1 MAVRNKKERQNRTP
15 GQYSSLPGPV
25 ARALHFLRRCGSR
38 LYREQRVW
46 RSRLIFWLAPF
57 AALFMVEIMNEKN
70 PFTNLNFI
78 EFLMNMIWYV
88 MFLFVLWLIFGRRR
102 RAATVYMV
110 VIFVIGVVNHFVLL
124 YRGHILFPQDVTS
137 WQTAANVAG
146 EYDLSPDIYVWGA
159 LAILVLWM
167 ALIRF
172 VMVPQPKR
180 EYFTR
185 KSVLL
190 GMVTASAA
198 YVIAFFFTPWLPTVG
213 IEAQQW
219 KTQSNGFVL
228 NFSLALRYSRVEKPD
243 DYSEETLT
251 ELVTDLTEDEESDG
265 MTLYSASYIASQ
277 YDEATQDEDTVP
289 DELITVTTD
298 EDGTQPVNIICI
310 MDESFADLAIFDTL
324 EINEDSIPFYHSLTE
339 NTIKGWMYSA
349 VTGGGT
355 ASVEYEFLTGNS
367 IAFLPLG
374 TVAYQ
379 LYVKDEMPSLISWAN
394 ALGFET
400 TTFHPYESSGWN
412 RVDVYNKFGVDN
424 QLYNTDVTDPSYVR
438 GYISDSC
445 DFEVLESI
453 TSAEEGDKQFIFNVT
468 MQNHGGYKQ
477 SWYNLS
483 RDVLLTGSLTGVSDY
498 AEQYL
503 ALMRETDRALEEL
516 IEYYSSVDEPTLI
529 VFFGD
534 HQGQLSDWFYEKLY
548 GKELDDRTIAEVEQQ
563 YVVPFFIW
571 ANYDIDEA
579 QDVMISTNYLGALLA
594 RVSNYPTTG
603 YMDFLCNLYE
613 ELPVVGRVGYITADG
628 TVVEEAEELP
638 EETQELLAQ
647 YEMLSYY
654 NLFQRDEDIDNSFFL
669 LTTTEEEE
677 DE

>member
-1 MAVRNKKERQNRTP
+1 MKTKTEKAPSNRGKRLLAQVRRLWRP
-15 GQYSSLPGPV
+15 VLGRVVFCLGPFV
-25 ARALHFLRRCGSR
+25 D
-38 LYREQRVW
+38 
-46 RSRLIFWLAPF
+46 LII
-57 AALFMVEIMNEKN
+57 VEILNEKN
-70 PFTNLNFI
+70 PFVNLNLK
-78 EFLMNMIWYV
+78 EWNMNLALYLVIWV
-88 MFLFVLWLIFGRRR
+88 ALWLATGRLRR
-102 RAATVYMV
+102 TARAATGLL
-110 VIFVIGVVNHFVLL
+110 FAAGLVNHYVLEFKG
-124 YRGHILFPQDVTS
+124 RVLFPNDIVG
-137 WQTAANVAG
+137 WRTAANVVG
-146 EYDLSPDIYVWGA
+146 SYDLSPDVYIWGA
-159 LAILVLWM
+159 IGVLVLYLLLV
-167 ALIRF
+167 ALL
-172 VMVPQPKR
+172 VPKQEKR
-180 EYFTR
+180 HYFHI
-185 KSVLL
+185 KWVNILI
-190 GMVTASAA
+190 GAAAAA
-198 YVIAFFFTPWLPTVG
+198 YVYAFFFSSWLPSAG
-213 IEAQQW
+213 IKTQQW
-219 KTQSNGFVL
+219 KTQSTGWVL
-228 NFSLALRYSRVEKPD
+228 NFSIALRYSRVEKPD
-243 DYSEETLT
+243 DYSLEAVEELTESLSDQDSSMTLLDDPYTGTAYEPDTVDEEGAAVTETLT
-251 ELVTDLTEDEESDG
+251 VTNDES
-265 MTLYSASYIASQ
+265 
-277 YDEATQDEDTVP
+277 
-289 DELITVTTD
+289 
-298 EDGTQPVNIICI
+298 GTQPLNIICI
-310 MDESFADLAIFDTL
+310 MDESFADLSIFDLLTT
-324 EINEDSIPFYHSLTE
+324 DSDAVPFYHSLTE

-379 LYVKDEMPSLISWAN
+379 LYVKDDMPSLISWAN

-412 RVDVYNKFGVDN
+412 RVDVYNKFGTDN

-453 TSAEEGDKQFIFNVT
+453 TGAEEGDKQFIFNVT

-483 RDVLLTGSLTGVSDY
+483 RDVLLTDSLSGVSDY

-548 GKELDDRTIAEVEQQ
+548 GKDLDDRTIAEVEQQ

-571 ANYDIDEA
+571 AHYDIDEA

-594 RVSNYPTTG
+594 QVSNYPTTG
-603 YMDFLCNLYE
+603 YMDFLSDLYE

-628 TVVEEAEELP
+628 TVVEEAEDLP

-669 LTTTEEEE
+669 PDTTEEEA

>member
-1 MAVRNKKERQNRTP
+1 MKTKTERPKRAKAPSGRWKAFRAQVRRLWRP
-15 GQYSSLPGPV
+15 VLGRVVFCLGPFV
-25 ARALHFLRRCGSR
+25 DL
-38 LYREQRVW
+38 
-46 RSRLIFWLAPF
+46 LI
-57 AALFMVEIMNEKN
+57 VEILNEKN
-70 PFTNLNFI
+70 PFVNLNLK
-78 EFLMNMIWYV
+78 EWNMNLALYLVIWV
-88 MFLFVLWLIFGRRR
+88 ALWLATGRLRR
-102 RAATVYMV
+102 TARIATGLLFAA
-110 VIFVIGVVNHFVLL
+110 GLVNHYVLEFKG
-124 YRGHILFPQDVTS
+124 RVLFPNDIVG
-137 WQTAANVAG
+137 WRTAANVVG
-146 EYDLSPDIYVWGA
+146 SYDLSPDVYIWGA
-159 LAILVLWM
+159 IGVLVLYLLLV
-167 ALIRF
+167 ALL
-172 VMVPQPKR
+172 VPKQEKR
-180 EYFTR
+180 RYFHI
-185 KSVLL
+185 KWVNVLI
-190 GMVTASAA
+190 GAA
-198 YVIAFFFTPWLPTVG
+198 AAGYVYAFFFSSWLPSAG
-213 IEAQQW
+213 IKTQQW
-219 KTQSNGFVL
+219 KTQSNGWVL
-228 NFSLALRYSRVEKPD
+228 NFSIALRYSRVEKPD
-243 DYSEETLT
+243 DYSMEAVEELTESLSDQDSSMTLLDDPYTETSYEPDTVDEEGASVTETLT
-251 ELVTDLTEDEESDG
+251 VTN
-265 MTLYSASYIASQ
+265 
-277 YDEATQDEDTVP
+277 
-289 DELITVTTD
+289 D
-298 EDGTQPVNIICI
+298 EDGTQPLNIICI
-310 MDESFADLAIFDTL
+310 MDESFADLSIFDLLTT
-324 EINEDSIPFYHSLTE
+324 DSDAVPFYHSLTE

-412 RVDVYNKFGVDN
+412 RVDVYNKFGVDT

-453 TSAEEGDKQFIFNVT
+453 TSAEEGDRQFIFNVT

-477 SWYNLS
+477 TWYNLS

-548 GKELDDRTIAEVEQQ
+548 GKDLDDRTIAEVEQQ

-594 RVSNYPTTG
+594 QVSNYPTTG
-603 YMDFLCNLYE
+603 YMDFLANLYE
-613 ELPVVGRVGYITADG
+613 EIPVIGRVGYITADG
-628 TVVEEAEELP
+628 TVVEDAEDLP
-638 EETQELLAQ
+638 EETQALLAQ

-669 LTTTEEEE
+669 LTTSGEE
-677 DE
+677 

>member
-1 MAVRNKKERQNRTP
+1 M
-15 GQYSSLPGPV
+15 
-25 ARALHFLRRCGSR
+25 
-38 LYREQRVW
+38 
-46 RSRLIFWLAPF
+46 
-57 AALFMVEIMNEKN
+57 
-70 PFTNLNFI
+70 
-78 EFLMNMIWYV
+78 
-88 MFLFVLWLIFGRRR
+88 
-102 RAATVYMV
+102 
-110 VIFVIGVVNHFVLL
+110 
-124 YRGHILFPQDVTS
+124 
-137 WQTAANVAG
+137 
-146 EYDLSPDIYVWGA
+146 
-159 LAILVLWM
+159 
-167 ALIRF
+167 
-172 VMVPQPKR
+172 
-180 EYFTR
+180 
-185 KSVLL
+185 
-190 GMVTASAA
+190 
-198 YVIAFFFTPWLPTVG
+198 
-213 IEAQQW
+213 
-219 KTQSNGFVL
+219 L
-228 NFSLALRYSRVEKPD
+228 NFSIALRYSRVEKPD
-243 DYSEETLT
+243 DYSLEAVEALTESLSDQDSSMTLLDDPYTETDYEPDTVDEDGASVTETLT
-251 ELVTDLTEDEESDG
+251 VTNDES
-265 MTLYSASYIASQ
+265 
-277 YDEATQDEDTVP
+277 
-289 DELITVTTD
+289 
-298 EDGTQPVNIICI
+298 GTQPLNIICI
-310 MDESFADLAIFDTL
+310 MDESFADLSIFDLLTT
-324 EINEDSIPFYHSLTE
+324 DSDAVPFYHSLTE

-379 LYVKDEMPSLISWAN
+379 LYVKDDMPSLISWAN

-412 RVDVYNKFGVDN
+412 RVDVYNKFGADT

-477 SWYNLS
+477 TWYNLS

-534 HQGQLSDWFYEKLY
+534 HQGQLSNWFYEKLY

-594 RVSNYPTTG
+594 QVSNYPTTG
-603 YMDFLCNLYE
+603 YMDFLANLYE
-613 ELPVVGRVGYITADG
+613 EIPVIGRVGYITADG
-628 TVVEEAEELP
+628 TVVEDAEDLP
-638 EETQELLAQ
+638 EETQDLLAQ

-669 LTTTEEEE
+669 LTTSGEE
-677 DE
+677 